1 MAIGIPFIDFRFL
14 SFSFFLHLSLSNSLF
29 FYFLKFLLF
38 FFVLFIIQVTFISH
52 LTQSEDFFDTWGM
65 VYLCYG
71 RYFSSSQFYLLL
83 LIGTDYNKPD
93 VRFLF
98 DVQFYF
104 LRLLGL
110 CLIIC
115 SFTSEIM
122 YEYITIQ
129 ICSINLQTL
138 VVAQSSFLFQS
149 SWQIGSWQKI
159 LLSIGFYFYNR
170 TSKRVNIKALKK

>member
-1 MAIGIPFIDFRFL
+1 
-14 SFSFFLHLSLSNSLF
+14 
-29 FYFLKFLLF
+29 
-38 FFVLFIIQVTFISH
+38 
-52 LTQSEDFFDTWGM
+52 M

-149 SWQIGSWQKI
+149 SWQIGSWQKF

-170 TSKRVNIKALKK
+170 TSKRVNTKALKK